1 MTFMN
6 TKIDHEKSPE
16 SEEWI
21 LEETAEQEAR
31 YAKICSEM
39 EALKPKREQWY
50 AEFFHRIKT
59 KGFNCDGDDRM
70 PIKEAEIPVKPEGR
84 DDVVIWKYGE
94 VSIEEVE
101 GKK

>member
-6 TKIDHEKSPE
+6 TKIEHEKTPE

-21 LEETAEQEAR
+21 KEEIEEQESR
-31 YAKICSEM
+31 YQKICGEM

-59 KGFNCDGDDRM
+59 KGFNTDGDERM
-70 PIKEAEIPVKPEGR
+70 PIKEEEIPVKPEGR

-94 VSIEEVE
+94 ISIDEVE
-101 GKK
+101 GK